1 MLTVSQL
8 FVYPIKSLGGIK
20 ISVAE
25 VTDRG
30 LKYDRRWILVDKDNS
45 FLTQREFP
53 KMAQLKV
60 QIEAEGL
67 RVVLSTD
74 PGKQVFVPFAPLG
87 KYTEKVT
94 IWNAICD
101 AINVN
106 PQIDAWFSNMLGIT
120 CKLMY
125 MPDGTMRPVD
135 TTSGYKP
142 KGKFTSFADA
152 YPFLLLGES
161 SLEDL
166 NNRLEKP
173 VLINRFRPNIV
184 FTGGTPYQE
193 DNIEDFI
200 INGVNFTGL
209 ENCGRCAIVTIDQ
222 ASAAK
227 GKEPLKTLATYRRR
241 DNQIYFGQNVVHTGT
256 GVINVGDEIQL
267 VKNPQH

>member
-8 FVYPIKSLGGIK
+8 FVYPIKSMGGIK
-20 ISVAE
+20 TSSVA

-30 LKYDRRWILVDKDNS
+30 LKYDRRWILVDSANQ

-53 KMAQLKV
+53 KMALLKV
-60 QIEAEGL
+60 QIEQEGL

-74 PGKQVFVPFAPLG
+74 LGKQVFIPFIPLG
-87 KYTEKVT
+87 KELEKVT
-94 IWNAICD
+94 IWNAVCD
-101 AINVN
+101 ALNVTK
-106 PQIDAWFSNMLGIT
+106 QIDAWFSDILGIA

-125 MPDGTMRPVD
+125 MPEETMRPVD

-142 KGKFTSFADA
+142 TGKFTSFADA

-161 SLEDL
+161 SVADL
-166 NNRLEKP
+166 NSRLETP

-193 DNIEDFI
+193 DTIENFI

-222 ASAAK
+222 VTAAK
-227 GKEPLKTLATYRRR
+227 GKEPLKTLATYRKR

-256 GVINVGDEIQL
+256 GIINVGDEIQL
-267 VKNPQH
+267 VKNQ